1 MPIDRRRTD
10 IDAAPTGHR
19 HRPVDEVASVE
30 SQRYLST
37 ASFNRMA
44 PYEAVWITHRSPA
57 DIESEL
63 VNSRADGGSLAGIR
77 LAVKDNVDVAGLPTT
92 AGCPEYTYAPSADA
106 PVVAG
111 LRAAGAV
118 VLGKTNLDQFAT
130 GLVGTR
136 SPHGAVPDSRRPDYI
151 SGGSSSG
158 SAVAVARGEADIAI
172 GTDTAGS
179 GRIPAAFQGIVGIK
193 PTYGVLSSVGIVPA
207 CESYDCPTI
216 LAADLALANRAM
228 AAMAAGAPHRTWPA
242 DVRLAAPEQ
251 PVVAIPSELPEL
263 DSTWRAA
270 FGEAVDRLRAAGA
283 QIVTVDIA
291 PFLAA
296 AKLLYNGALVSERYA
311 AVGEFIDTH
320 PQAAVDPT
328 VKTIITGARD
338 IPAHRLIHDRRAV
351 EQLRAV
357 AMAQLDGADA
367 LLVPTAPTHPR
378 LDEVAAD
385 PVGVNSRLGTY
396 TNFCNLFDMCAV
408 AVPFGTAGEAQFG
421 VTVLGR
427 AFDDAAAFD
436 IAAMLTGET
445 PPADIWPTQAAGA
458 LELVVFGAHLRGGV
472 LVHQLTDLGARWVGE
487 LTTAPRYRMTAM
499 QTVPPKP
506 AIVRVPEGDSG
517 TAILGHRWSL
527 SPAALGTFLTALP
540 APMQLGKVE
549 FDDGTWRT
557 AFGCDGYAAAAGKD
571 ISSYGS
577 WPAAIEA
584 GALS

>member
-1 MPIDRRRTD
+1 MKSRLWSRANTYRPLVLLGMAIWISRRPQAD
-10 IDAAPTGHR
+10 
-19 HRPVDEVASVE
+19 VD
-30 SQRYLST
+30 
-37 ASFNRMA
+37 
-44 PYEAVWITHRSPA
+44 
-57 DIESEL
+57 SEL
-63 VNSRADGGSLAGIR
+63 AQSRAGAGALAGIR

-92 AGCPEYTYAPSADA
+92 AGCPEFAYEPAADA
-106 PVVAG
+106 PVVSG

-118 VLGKTNLDQFAT
+118 VVGKTNLDQFAT

-136 SPHGAVPDSRRPDYI
+136 SPYGAVSDSRRPEYI
-151 SGGSSSG
+151 SGGSSAG
-158 SAVAVARGEADIAI
+158 SAVAVALGETDIAI

-193 PTYGVLSSVGIVPA
+193 PTYGVLSSEGIVPA

-216 LAADLALANRAM
+216 FARDLDTANRAM

-242 DVRLAAPEQ
+242 DVRLAAPEA
-251 PVVAIPSELPEL
+251 PVVAIPGELPEL
-263 DSTWRAA
+263 DATWRAA
-270 FGEAVDRLRAAGA
+270 FGDAVDRLRAAGA
-283 QIVTVDIA
+283 TIVTVDIN

-311 AVGEFIDTH
+311 AVGEFIDAN
-320 PQAAVDPT
+320 PAAALDPT
-328 VKTIITGARD
+328 VKAIITGARD
-338 IPAHRLIHDRRAV
+338 IPAHGLIHDRREV
-351 EQLRAV
+351 ERLRAV

-367 LLVPTAPTHPR
+367 LLVPTAPMHPR

-396 TNFCNLFDMCAV
+396 TNFCNLFDMCGV

-421 VTVLGR
+421 VTVLAR

-436 IAAMLTGET
+436 IAAMITGEAA
-445 PPADIWPTQAAGA
+445 PAEIWPARVSGS

-487 LTTAPRYRMTAM
+487 LVTAPRYRMTAM

-506 AIVRVPEGDSG
+506 AIVRVPVDDSG
-517 TAILGHRWSL
+517 AAILGHRWLL

-549 FDDGTWRT
+549 FADGTWRT

-577 WPAAIEA
+577 WPAAIAA